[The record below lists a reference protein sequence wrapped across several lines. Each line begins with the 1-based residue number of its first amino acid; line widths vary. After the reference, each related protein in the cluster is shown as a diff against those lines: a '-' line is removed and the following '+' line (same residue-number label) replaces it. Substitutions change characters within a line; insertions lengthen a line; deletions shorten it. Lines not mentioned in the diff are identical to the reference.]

1 MSDFTQDERFDGLYL
16 NVAQTAHGIEPLLDT
31 VFSFLR
37 RKTDFFSGGGGGPDA
52 AIAKVSEVLQKHV
65 EIYAKENTKKT
76 TPKAAKTSASSRD
89 KKKGADVVE
98 IGSDGVFDVSDA
110 ATAVSQETALP
121 ITTPESP
128 PVEAGAEES
137 STDDIPPVGNGGTVP
152 GKYTW
157 TQTLAEVQITVPLP
171 AGTRGRDMS
180 VVIGKHHLKVGLLRQ
195 PLIMDAPLC
204 KAVIVD
210 DSFWTVEDNNR
221 LVLNLQKSNQM
232 EWWDFVCQGDSTI
245 DVTKIRPENSSVS
258 DLDGE
263 TRKTVEKMMYDQRQR
278 AQGLP
283 TSEEEEKLQMLK
295 NFQAQHPE
303 LDFSNAKLT

>member
-1 MSDFTQDERFDGLYL
+1 MPDFTKDERFDGLYL
-16 NVAQTAHGIEPLLDT
+16 NVAQTAQGIEPLLDT

-37 RKTDFFSGGGGGPDA
+37 RKTDFFSGGGGPDV
-52 AIAKVSEVLQKHV
+52 AIAKVNEVLQKHV
-65 EIYAKENTKKT
+65 EIYNKENMKKKPKT
-76 TPKAAKTSASSRD
+76 TKAPPSPE
-89 KKKGADVVE
+89 KKDAAVVE
-98 IGSDGVFDVSDA
+98 IGDDGVFDVSDA
-110 ATAVSQETALP
+110 TAASKDTLPPASSPETA
-121 ITTPESP
+121 
-128 PVEAGAEES
+128 PVSKDAEES
-137 STDDIPPVGNGGTVP
+137 NPSSDDTPPVGNGGTVP

-171 AGTRGRDMS
+171 SGTRGRDMS
-180 VVIGKHHLKVGLLRQ
+180 VVIGKRHLKVGLLRQ
-195 PLIMDAPLC
+195 PLIVDAPLS
-204 KAVIVD
+204 KAVIID

-232 EWWDFVCQGDSTI
+232 EWWDCVCQGDPKI

-283 TSEEEEKLQMLK
+283 TSDEEEKLQMLK
-295 NFQAQHPE
+295 KFQAQHPE
-303 LDFSNAKLT
+303 LDFSNAKIS